1 MRMGERKKLE
11 TGRGPRRFI
20 SAIGGIGIIRL
31 GLMNGALLGQSAMME
46 VSLSR

>member
-31 GLMNGALLGQSAMME
+31 GLYEWGATGPIHDDGG
-46 VSLSR
+46 